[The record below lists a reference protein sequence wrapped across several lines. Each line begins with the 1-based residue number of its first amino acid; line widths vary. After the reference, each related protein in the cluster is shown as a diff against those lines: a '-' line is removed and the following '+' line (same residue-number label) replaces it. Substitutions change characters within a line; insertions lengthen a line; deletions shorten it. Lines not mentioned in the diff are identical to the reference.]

1 MGLGIGVKAT
11 GRNKTSASK
20 KRLVQLGIDVPLL
33 LILITFLIFGILMVY
48 SASWD
53 FSLAIYDSAT
63 YIFERQLLWIAIGIV
78 VATGAAFFD
87 YHRWKRLAVPAM
99 LITILGL
106 SAVLIVSEIRLNAAR
121 SLFQG
126 SFQPSELAKIIM
138 IIYLA
143 VWLDSK
149 REHLHDVSFGLL
161 PLAGI
166 LGFVGGL
173 IFLQP
178 DLSAVLTIIALGGLL
193 FFLAGG
199 DLKQIVLLLVVAAV
213 VGWLVVA
220 VSPTG
225 QIRVA
230 SYLDGVRDPTSAS
243 YHVRR
248 SLEAFVKGGW
258 FGVGIGKA
266 DTKLTGLPVP
276 PTDSIYAVIGEETG
290 VLGAFAVVLMYV
302 ALLWRGLKISHRAP
316 DTLGALLAGG
326 LTLWIVM
333 EAFIN
338 MAVMVGLAPFAGNA
352 LPLISAGGSNMVV
365 TMLAMGVILNI
376 SRLGTQAEEEA
387 PSHVSPVLDFR
398 NRKTAYYAKTVP
410 TATLKP
416 DAVPEKPSRR
426 RRPMASRPSLF
437 RTNPF
442 RPNPFR
448 PRNRERPPR
457 EGSEGE

>member
-1 MGLGIGVKAT
+1 MGIGVGVKAT
-11 GRNKTSASK
+11 GRKAPESK
-20 KRLVQLGIDVPLL
+20 KRLVKLGVDVPMLL
-33 LILITFLIFGILMVY
+33 VLITLLIFGTLMVY

-63 YIFERQLLWIAIGIV
+63 FIFERQLLWIGIGV
-78 VATGAAFFD
+78 LLAVGAAFFD

-99 LITILGL
+99 LVTILGL
-106 SAVLIVSEIRLNAAR
+106 AAVLIASEIRLGAAR
-121 SLFQG
+121 SLFEG
-126 SFQPSELAKIIM
+126 SYQPSELAKIVV

-143 VWLDSK
+143 VWLHSK
-149 REHLHDVSFGLL
+149 REHLHDVSFGLI

-178 DLSAVLTIIALGGLL
+178 DLSAVLTVIALGGLL

-199 DLKQIVLLLVVAAV
+199 DLKQIVVLLVVAAV
-213 VGWLVVA
+213 VGWLVVS

-230 SYLDGVRDPTSAS
+230 SYLDGIRDPTEAS

-290 VLGAFAVVLMYV
+290 VFGALGVVFLYG
-302 ALLWRGLKISHRAP
+302 ALLWRGLKIAHRAP
-316 DTLGALLAGG
+316 DLLGALLAGG
-326 LTLWIVM
+326 LSIWIVL

-352 LPLISAGGSNMVV
+352 LPLVSAGGSSMVV
-365 TMLAMGVILNI
+365 SMLAMGIILNV
-376 SRLGTQAEEEA
+376 SRLASTAEEEA
-387 PSHVSPVLDFR
+387 PSHRSPVLDFR
-398 NRKTAYYAKTVP
+398 NRRTAYYAKTIP
-410 TATLKP
+410 TPTVTPTPDPERTRKKP
-416 DAVPEKPSRR
+416 MV
-426 RRPMASRPSLF
+426 SRPGLF
-437 RTNPF
+437 QRK
-442 RPNPFR
+442 R
-448 PRNRERPPR
+448 RERSHA
-457 EGSEGE
+457 EGSEGA

>member
-1 MGLGIGVKAT
+1 MGLGFGVKAT
-11 GRNKTSASK
+11 SRNNVPGTK
-20 KRLVQLGIDVPLL
+20 KRLVQLGVDVPLL
-33 LILITFLIFGILMVY
+33 LILITLLIVGVLMVY

-63 YIFERQLLWIAIGIV
+63 YIFERQLLWIGVGIV
-78 VATGAAFFD
+78 VAIGAGFFD
-87 YHRWKRLAVPAM
+87 YRRWKRLAVPAM
-99 LITILGL
+99 LITVLGL
-106 SAVLIVSEIRLNAAR
+106 TAVLMVNEIRLNAAR
-121 SLFQG
+121 SLFEG
-126 SFQPSELAKIIM
+126 SYQPSELAKIVM

-149 REHLHDVSFGLL
+149 REHLHDVSFGLI

-166 LGFVGGL
+166 LGIVGGL

-178 DLSAVLTIIALGGLL
+178 DLSAVLTIVALGGLL

-199 DLKQIVLLLVVAAV
+199 DLKQIVVLLVITLV

-225 QIRVA
+225 QARVG
-230 SYLDGVRDPTSAS
+230 SYLEGVRDPTEAS

-290 VLGAFAVVLMYV
+290 VVGSLMIVLLY
-302 ALLWRGLKISHRAP
+302 AGLLWRGLKIASRAP
-316 DTLGALLAGG
+316 DLLGALLAGG
-326 LTLWIVM
+326 LSLWIVM

-338 MAVMVGLAPFAGNA
+338 MSVIVGLAPFAGNA
-352 LPLISAGGSNMVV
+352 LPLISAGGSNMLV
-365 TMLAMGVILNI
+365 TMLAMGIILNV
-376 SRLGTQAEEEA
+376 SRIASETEEEA
-387 PSHVSPVLDFR
+387 PSNTSPVLDFR
-398 NRKTAYYAKTVP
+398 SRKTAYYAKTVP
-410 TATLKP
+410 AATVKP
-416 DAVPEKPSRR
+416 TEPEKPAR
-426 RRPMASRPSLF
+426 RRPMASRPGWLKA
-437 RTNPF
+437 
-442 RPNPFR
+442 NPFR
-448 PRNRERPPR
+448 PRPRERRPR
-457 EGSEGE
+457 ETTGKEGD

>member
-1 MGLGIGVKAT
+1 MGLGVGMKAT
-11 GRNKTSASK
+11 SRNNPGSK
-20 KRLVQLGIDVPLL
+20 KRLVQLGVDVPLL
-33 LILITFLIFGILMVY
+33 LILITLLTFGILMVY

-63 YIFERQLLWIAIGIV
+63 FIFERQLVWVGLGIL

-87 YHRWKRLAVPAM
+87 YRRWKRLAVPAM
-99 LITILGL
+99 LITVLGL
-106 SAVLIVSEIRLNAAR
+106 AAVLMVNEIRLNAAR
-121 SLFQG
+121 SLSEG
-126 SFQPSELAKIIM
+126 SYQPSELAKIVM

-199 DLKQIVLLLVVAAV
+199 DLKQIVVLMVVALV

-220 VSPTG
+220 VSQTG
-225 QIRVA
+225 QARIA
-230 SYLDGVRDPTSAS
+230 SYLEGVRDPTEAS

-290 VLGAFAVVLMYV
+290 VVGAVGVVLLYG
-302 ALLWRGLKISHRAP
+302 ALLWRGLRIALRAP
-316 DTLGALLAGG
+316 DLLGALLAGG
-326 LTLWIVM
+326 LSLWIVM

-352 LPLISAGGSNMVV
+352 LPLVSAGGSNMLV
-365 TMLAMGVILNI
+365 TMLAMGILLNV
-376 SRLGTQAEEEA
+376 SRIASETEEEA
-387 PSHVSPVLDFR
+387 PGHASPVLDFR
-398 NRKTAYYAKTVP
+398 RRTTAYYAKTVP
-410 TATLKP
+410 TPTLQP
-416 DAVPEKPSRR
+416 NPTPEKPVRKK
-426 RRPMASRPSLF
+426 PMASRPGL
-437 RTNPF
+437 
-442 RPNPFR
+442 FR
-448 PRNRERPPR
+448 PRKTGGLANRAIPDK
-457 EGSEGE
+457 

>member
-1 MGLGIGVKAT
+1 MGLGVGVKAT
-11 GRNKTSASK
+11 GRNHTSGSK
-20 KRLVQLGIDVPLL
+20 KRLVQLGVDVPLL
-33 LILITFLIFGILMVY
+33 LVLITLLIFGTLMVY

-53 FSLAIYDSAT
+53 FSLTIYDSAT
-63 YIFERQLLWIAIGIV
+63 YIFERQLLWIGVSIV
-78 VATGAAFFD
+78 GAAGSAFFD

-99 LITILGL
+99 LVTILGL
-106 SAVLIVSEIRLNAAR
+106 TAVLMVNEIRLNAAR
-121 SLFQG
+121 SLFEG
-126 SFQPSELAKIIM
+126 SYQPSELAKIIM

-149 REHLHDVSFGLL
+149 REHLHDVSFGLI

-178 DLSAVLTIIALGGLL
+178 DLSAVLTVVALGGLL

-199 DLKQIVLLLVVAAV
+199 DLKQIVLLLVVAVV

-225 QIRVA
+225 QARVG
-230 SYLDGVRDPTSAS
+230 SYLEGVRDPTEAS

-290 VLGAFAVVLMYV
+290 VVGALSVVVLYGT
-302 ALLWRGLKISHRAP
+302 LLWRGLKIASRAP

-326 LTLWIVM
+326 LSIWVVM

-352 LPLISAGGSNMVV
+352 LPLISAGGSNMMV
-365 TMLAMGVILNI
+365 TMLAMGIILNV
-376 SRLGTQAEEEA
+376 SRLASQAEEAA
-387 PSHVSPVLDFR
+387 PSHASPVLDFR
-398 NRKTAYYAKTVP
+398 SRKTAYYAKTVP
-410 TATLKP
+410 TAT
-416 DAVPEKPSRR
+416 VKPSPAPERPAR
-426 RRPMASRPSLF
+426 KRPMASRPGL
-437 RTNPF
+437 
-442 RPNPFR
+442 FR
-448 PRNRERPPR
+448 PRKRERG
-457 EGSEGE
+457 EGSPGD

>member
-1 MGLGIGVKAT
+1 MGLGFGVKAT
-11 GRNKTSASK
+11 SRNNVPGTK
-20 KRLVQLGIDVPLL
+20 KRLVQLGVDVPLL
-33 LILITFLIFGILMVY
+33 LILITLLIVGVLMVY

-63 YIFERQLLWIAIGIV
+63 YIFERQLLWIGVGIV
-78 VATGAAFFD
+78 VAIGAGFFD
-87 YHRWKRLAVPAM
+87 YRRWKRLAVPAM
-99 LITILGL
+99 LITVLGL
-106 SAVLIVSEIRLNAAR
+106 TAVLMVNEIRLNAAR
-121 SLFQG
+121 SLFEG
-126 SFQPSELAKIIM
+126 SYQPSELAKIVM

-149 REHLHDVSFGLL
+149 REHLHDVSFGLI

-166 LGFVGGL
+166 LGIVGGL

-178 DLSAVLTIIALGGLL
+178 DLSAVLTIVALGGLL

-199 DLKQIVLLLVVAAV
+199 DLKQIVVLLVITLV

-225 QIRVA
+225 QARVG
-230 SYLDGVRDPTSAS
+230 SYLEGVRDPTEAS

-290 VLGAFAVVLMYV
+290 VVGSLMIVLLY
-302 ALLWRGLKISHRAP
+302 AGLLWRGLKIASRAP
-316 DTLGALLAGG
+316 DLLGALLAGG
-326 LTLWIVM
+326 LSLWIVM

-338 MAVMVGLAPFAGNA
+338 MSVIVGLAPFAGNA
-352 LPLISAGGSNMVV
+352 LPLISAGGSNMLV
-365 TMLAMGVILNI
+365 TMLAMGIILNV
-376 SRLGTQAEEEA
+376 SRIASETEEEA
-387 PSHVSPVLDFR
+387 PSNTSPVLDFR
-398 NRKTAYYAKTVP
+398 SRKTAYYAKTVP
-410 TATLKP
+410 TATVKP
-416 DAVPEKPSRR
+416 AEPEKPTR
-426 RRPMASRPSLF
+426 RRPMASRPGWLKA
-437 RTNPF
+437 
-442 RPNPFR
+442 NPFR
-448 PRNRERPPR
+448 PRPRERRPR
-457 EGSEGE
+457 ETTGKEGD